1 MAEIHRLLK
10 RMHISRS
17 SDAQLAEGGG
27 GAEWTIT
34 SYRVWAAPVAVGG
47 GELYKPR
54 ASLLDPY
61 LRDTQKPLPRGTGD
75 MCKDINTTGLFII
88 RKNWRLSR

>member
-10 RMHISRS
+10 RMHIST
-17 SDAQLAEGGG
+17 AGGGWGWG

-34 SYRVWAAPVAVGG
+34 SYRVWAASVAVGG

-61 LRDTQKPLPRGTGD
+61 LRDTQKPLPPGTGD